1 MSTAPQGSG
10 PARRSN
16 GDRPPRVVV
25 VGGGFAGLAAV
36 RMLGARNVD
45 VLLLDRNAYA
55 TFQPL
60 LYQVATGGLNP
71 GDVTF
76 ALRAFT
82 SRYGNA
88 RFRRVTVTGVD
99 ADRRRVLT
107 DTGDEIEYDY
117 LILSLGV
124 TANYFGIPGAE
135 KYAKTIYTRK
145 AALEVRDTLFSNL
158 EAVDQNLP
166 TAVEPVVVVVGG
178 GATGVEMAG
187 MLAEMR
193 TSTLPKTY
201 PEIDLDRV
209 RVVLVEMTNDV
220 LGPFAPDMR
229 EYTARELRERGVD
242 LRLETAVEEVHKDC
256 VVLSDGERLPS
267 AATIWATGVRADD
280 HLSRWGLPQ
289 GRGGRIQVKPD
300 MRVVGHPEIFAVG
313 DVGASTDGP
322 LPQLAQPAI
331 QGGRHAATQ
340 IIRLLSGMPTEPM
353 HYRDKGTMAT
363 IGRSDAVVQFP
374 NGLKL
379 TGLVAWL
386 AWVGLHIV
394 QLTGQRNRLATLANL
409 SVRYLTGSGRLNVI
423 VGDPP

>member
-1 MSTAPQGSG
+1 
-10 PARRSN
+10 
-16 GDRPPRVVV
+16 
-25 VGGGFAGLAAV
+25 
-36 RMLGARNVD
+36 MLRTTDVD

-88 RFRRVTVTGVD
+88 RFRRVTVTGLD
-99 ADRRRVLT
+99 PQRRLVFT
-107 DTGDEIEYDY
+107 DTGGQIGYDF
-117 LILSLGV
+117 LILCNGV
-124 TANYFGIPGAE
+124 TATYFGIPGAE
-135 KYAKTIYTRK
+135 KYAKTIYTRRE
-145 AALEVRDTLFSNL
+145 ALQVRDTLFANL

-166 TAVEPVVVVVGG
+166 DTVEPVAIVVGG

-193 TSTLPKTY
+193 AAMQKTY
-201 PEIDLDRV
+201 PEIDVDRV
-209 RVVLVEMTNDV
+209 RVILVEMTDDV
-220 LGPFAPDMR
+220 LGPFAADMR
-229 EYTARELRERGVD
+229 EYTARELRERGVE
-242 LRLETAVEEVHKDC
+242 LRLGTAVEEVHEDS
-256 VVLSDGERLPS
+256 VVLSDGERVPS
-267 AATIWATGVRADD
+267 AATIWATGVKVHDQVGA
-280 HLSRWGLPQ
+280 WGLPQ
-289 GRGGRIQVKPD
+289 GRGGRIQVEPD

-313 DVGASTDGP
+313 DVAVSTEAP

-340 IIRLLSGMPTEPM
+340 IIRLLAGMPTEPLR
-353 HYRDKGTMAT
+353 YKDKGTMAT

-374 NGLKL
+374 SGLKL
-379 TGLVAWL
+379 TGFIAWV

-394 QLTGQRNRLATLANL
+394 QLTGQRNRLATLVNL
-409 SVRYLTGSGRLNVI
+409 SVRYLTGHGRLNVI